1 MAVGGQERPSGTK
14 AESDQV
20 QTLNLDLR
28 LPNPMRIYFTG
39 DSEPMVTG
47 TESEH
52 SAMVAQVR
60 EFLAGS
66 HEALFLPAD
75 VHGSPAPYAVL
86 LKGIR
91 LARSDGPVL
100 MSLSPEGE
108 ICVAGS
114 ATNID
119 RWAERFVFPPDSDI
133 EHRHIDN
140 RFDWVAPASIGLII
154 EIDDHDA

>member
-1 MAVGGQERPSGTK
+1 
-14 AESDQV
+14 
-20 QTLNLDLR
+20 
-28 LPNPMRIYFTG
+28 MRIYFSG

-47 TESEH
+47 TASEH
-52 SAMVAQVR
+52 STTAAQFR

-66 HEALFLPAD
+66 HDELFLPAD

-91 LARSDGPVL
+91 LSRSGGPVL

-114 ATNID
+114 AATLD
-119 RWAERFVFPPDSDI
+119 RWAERFVFPSESDTG
-133 EHRHIDN
+133 HRHIDS
-140 RFDWVAPASIGLII
+140 RFDWVAPASAGLII